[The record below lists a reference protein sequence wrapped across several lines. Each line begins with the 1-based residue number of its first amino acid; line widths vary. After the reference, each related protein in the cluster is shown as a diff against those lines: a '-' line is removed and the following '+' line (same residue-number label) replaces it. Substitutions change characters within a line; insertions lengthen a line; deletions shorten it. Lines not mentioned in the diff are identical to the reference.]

1 MYNTFWFGFLAGII
15 GGFLIIYFAGLLY
28 VMVDG
33 KFRGNFEEKEEK
45 TEKKEKS
52 KSIIKNEG

>member
-45 TEKKEKS
+45 
-52 KSIIKNEG
+52 N